1 MLAYNVLTATG
12 TISYFFP
19 TLMGALG
26 YKGRHVQCEFAQSL
40 ALDVPLIAVMT
51 VPIYF
56 ISLFFA
62 LLFGWSA
69 DRTGK
74 KAWHLLAA
82 CAMGTASFIVCAAA
96 RNYAVRYAFICFG
109 GAGVWSAIPLFLSWM
124 VTMFPGREQRGI
136 SIAIINGLGEFESQ
150 YRFERAL
157 IDRQPRFDLRILHLA
172 VHGRS
177 QLRHGFRHHHRFLGN
192 QRPHRLCPELAV
204 RRQGSRCQ
212 GRGRRVG
219 SRKLFGI
226 GSPLHILR
234 RV

>member
-1 MLAYNVLTATG
+1 MGRLRWAAIWIIADTKLFMLAYNVLTATG

-26 YKGRHVQCEFAQSL
+26 YKGRHVQCESRRSSHGGR
-40 ALDVPLIAVMT
+40 PLIAVMT

-62 LLFGWSA
+62 LAFGWNA

-82 CAMGTASFIVCAAA
+82 CALGTVSFVIVAAV
-96 RNYAVRYAFICFG
+96 RNNAARYAFICFG

-136 SIAIINGLGEFESQ
+136 SIALINGLGEWT
-150 YRFERAL
+150 
-157 IDRQPRFDLRILHLA
+157 
-172 VHGRS
+172 
-177 QLRHGFRHHHRFLGN
+177 
-192 QRPHRLCPELAV
+192 
-204 RRQGSRCQ
+204 
-212 GRGRRVG
+212 
-219 SRKLFGI
+219 
-226 GSPLHILR
+226 
-234 RV
+234 